1 MADSKT
7 SVTFLITI
15 WQRHPLQLHPVP
27 LSRDDPL
34 LFLVPCPSAFLT
46 ILHPRPLPLSRDDS
60 LLFLVLYSSP
70 FLGWPTSF
78 PASRGMTSGLL
89 TALCAKEETAYTST
103 SPFHSFCAHAFA
115 SLVFCWILGKQFT
128 QWRTLSRSW
137 PIASAL
143 SGSVGDFTGS
153 L

>member
-7 SVTFLITI
+7 SVTFLIAL

-27 LSRDDPL
+27 LSRDDSL
-34 LFLVPCPSAFLT
+34 LFLVPCSSAFLT
-46 ILHPRPLPLSRDDS
+46 ILHPRPVPLSRNVS

-103 SPFHSFCAHAFA
+103 PPFHSFCAHAFA
-115 SLVFCWILGKQFT
+115 SRFLLDPWQAVCSMEETVSLLAHRFCTEWLW
-128 QWRTLSRSW
+128 WRLHR
-137 PIASAL
+137 
-143 SGSVGDFTGS
+143 
-153 L
+153 